1 MIHRKSQDVAIPAQ
15 MHFTVLCV
23 VFAQCLYGSL
33 HRYQASVSILVRV
46 YRCCSWMV
54 ITKHPGSSSG
64 FDAITTDH
72 RIGLCGRAVVKLQCH
87 FAVRRRL
94 LDSIE
99 MLLELSDALGDQLH
113 QLI

>member
-1 MIHRKSQDVAIPAQ
+1 MVYRERQDVPVFAQ
-15 MHFTVLCV
+15 MHLAVLRTVFT
-23 VFAQCLYGSL
+23 QCFYGSL